1 MTLANEIL
9 SYDAITI
16 LSSSTK
22 LIIAQRFSFVMSFIP
37 FGKYGM
43 YSTHAD
49 VYQESIENNSNNIYT
64 LTITIVK
71 YTYLQS

>member
-1 MTLANEIL
+1 MTLANQIL

-43 YSTHAD
+43 YSAHAD
-49 VYQESIENNSNNIYT
+49 VYQESIESNSNNTYIY
-64 LTITIVK
+64 
-71 YTYLQS
+71 SD